1 MDELEALRRRIRNL
15 DAAMLALAAE
25 RMELARDVG
34 QAKHAAGVPLRDFE
48 VEKRV
53 LERAAGTAAELGMA
67 PELARALMRALIDES
82 CRVQEVARSEAYS
95 GAAETILV
103 VGGRGQ
109 MGRWFAR
116 FFASQGHRVRV
127 CDRVADDGEF
137 PDAPTLE
144 SGLEGA
150 TLALVAVPLEGVAES
165 LDAIAAAAPL
175 AGFRGTVC
183 DIASLKGHLA
193 PAVGRARA
201 AGLAVTSIHP
211 MFGPSART
219 LADRV
224 ICLCDCG
231 VPAATEHVASLFRD
245 TAAALV
251 PLSFES
257 HDRIAAYV
265 LGLSH
270 VLNLAFARAL
280 AASGLSLA
288 ELSAVG
294 SSTFQAQLATTAS
307 VAGDNPDLYY
317 AIQKLNAATPR
328 VHADLARAFEDLRT
342 AVARGD
348 REGFTGAMGAA
359 RRWLETGAPVA

>member
-1 MDELEALRRRIRNL
+1 MHDLEALRRRIRNL
-15 DAAMLALAAE
+15 DAALLALAAE
-25 RMELARDVG
+25 RMELARDIG
-34 QAKHAAGVPLRDFE
+34 QAKRAAGVPLRDFE

-53 LERAAGTAAELGMA
+53 LERAAEGAHDLGLA
-67 PELARALMRALIDES
+67 PELARGLMRALIDEA
-82 CRVQEVARSEAYS
+82 CRVQEVDRSAAFS

-103 VGGRGQ
+103 IGGRGK

-116 FFASQGHRVRV
+116 FFATQGHRVRLH
-127 CDRVADDGEF
+127 DRVPDDGEF
-137 PDAPTLE
+137 PDAPDLL
-144 SGLEGA
+144 SGLDGA
-150 TLALVAVPLEGVAES
+150 TLALVAVPLERVAATLEE
-165 LDAIAAAAPL
+165 IAAARY
-175 AGFRGTVC
+175 RGTVC
-183 DIASLKGHLA
+183 DIASLKGHLG
-193 PAVGRARA
+193 PAMARARA

-211 MFGPSART
+211 MFGPGART

-231 VPAATEHVASLFRD
+231 VPAATEHVAALFRD
-245 TAAALV
+245 TAVTLV
-251 PLSFES
+251 PLSFER

-270 VLNLAFARAL
+270 LVNLVFARAL
-280 AASGLSLA
+280 GASGLTQE

-328 VHADLARAFEDLRT
+328 VHTDLARALDDFRVWIAD
-342 AVARGD
+342 GD
-348 REGFTGAMGAA
+348 RAHFTEAMAEA
-359 RRWLETGAPVA
+359 RRWLESKTAER